1 MSGPI
6 TQFFLGKATGNTDKK
21 QVKMNK
27 QDIRYKQHS
36 NVRIL
41 VWLRKTK
48 YWYNTKLCYSDTDS
62 VIVQVKSE
70 DIYQDLVGMLS
81 KDSTQ
86 TTKLKD
92 HCSWEETKKWVD

>member
-41 VWLRKTK
+41 V
-48 YWYNTKLCYSDTDS
+48 
-62 VIVQVKSE
+62 
-70 DIYQDLVGMLS
+70 
-81 KDSTQ
+81 
-86 TTKLKD
+86 
-92 HCSWEETKKWVD
+92 